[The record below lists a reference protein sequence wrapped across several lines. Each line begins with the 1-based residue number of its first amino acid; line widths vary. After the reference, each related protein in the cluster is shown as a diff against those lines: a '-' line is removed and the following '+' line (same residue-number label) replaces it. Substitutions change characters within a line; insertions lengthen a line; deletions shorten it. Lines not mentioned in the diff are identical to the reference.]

1 MKKQLKKIMT
11 ISLLS
16 VTLTLTATPLTSFA
30 NEVSNIQTRAIDHGG
45 AGVTLPWYCRQFGT
59 HWGNI
64 YAARVNLHNAIN
76 GVNIFLPYCPR

>member
-30 NEVSNIQTRAIDHGG
+30 SETSNIQTRAIDHGG
-45 AGVTLPWYCRQFGT
+45 AGVTLPWYCRKWGT
-59 HWGNI
+59 DKGNA
-64 YAARVNLHNAIN
+64 YAASVNAWNIQN
-76 GVNIFLPYCPR
+76 GVNIYLPYCPR